1 MLKQGAMIHVV
12 WLMTIDNMRDWPAVD
27 PDDPG
32 YRLDMDYLE
41 TRGNPANDGHA
52 HDHMDGMEHSH

>member
-1 MLKQGAMIHVV
+1 
-12 WLMTIDNMRDWPAVD
+12 MRDWPAVD

-41 TRGNPANDGHA
+41 TRGNPANDGYS
-52 HDHMDGMEHSH
+52 HMDGMQHSH